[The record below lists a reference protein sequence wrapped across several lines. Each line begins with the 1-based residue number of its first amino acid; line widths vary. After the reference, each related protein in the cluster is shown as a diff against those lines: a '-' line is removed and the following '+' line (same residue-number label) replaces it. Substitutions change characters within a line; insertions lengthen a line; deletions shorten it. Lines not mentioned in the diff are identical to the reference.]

1 MSYNVFGGTLNLTQP
16 NITLT
21 LTVTVTVHFYF
32 AFYNN
37 SPIVHSTVS
46 ERCEC
51 CRPAH
56 KFQFRRDAATENAPS
71 PNRRSVRGRKRLPLL
86 EARNDERD
94 GMQWRHYVS
103 PVAATEGVAPIFF
116 LKKTGDLFSHH
127 RLPVLRCHPYLFS
140 PEKLTNFLLTTVTFM
155 ISLGCHPLECVTRIF
170 YMTDI
175 IVCPLFFV
183 NLPNKYL
190 FLLVSQPWRVSP
202 GAIRP
207 PPPASET
214 NDGLSATGVSRLQM

>member
-56 KFQFRRDAATENAPS
+56 KFQFRRDAAATENAPL
-71 PNRRSVRGRKRLPLL
+71 PNRRPVRGRKRLPLL

-94 GMQWRHYVS
+94 GVQWRHYVS
-103 PVAATEGVAPIFF
+103 PVAATEGVAPIFTA
-116 LKKTGDLFSHH
+116 LHGIQSRYSDGNSVCLS
-127 RLPVLRCHPYLFS
+127 
-140 PEKLTNFLLTTVTFM
+140 
-155 ISLGCHPLECVTRIF
+155 
-170 YMTDI
+170 
-175 IVCPLFFV
+175 VCPSVKRVHCDKTEEKSVQLFI
-183 NLPNKYL
+183 P
-190 FLLVSQPWRVSP
+190 
-202 GAIRP
+202 
-207 PPPASET
+207 
-214 NDGLSATGVSRLQM
+214 